1 MQEFSDTFSKNFSAV
16 FTAFICKSIEIY
28 GCGIYTGFN
37 LFFYLHLSCMFGWEL
52 VRMTLIVGF
61 HWGREERI
69 MGITEIL
76 TALLKIFILMLPGF
90 ILKKRKIITSVQT
103 DGVASIIT
111 KTTYPCLVITAM
123 QMEYSPK
130 VLANCPYIFL
140 VYAGVMLLAFLLA
153 KGVGRL
159 AALPAGRSQL
169 LTFML
174 IFGNTGFIGLPVLN
188 GLFGPEAVFYG
199 AICDATCDVFLFTFG
214 VAILRSAA
222 ASKQAAS
229 PAFRQ
234 AETDSTGSCT
244 ESSVKNRILES
255 LKEIFNPCTI
265 GVIIGLI
272 LYISRIQLP
281 EIVGE
286 PVALLGSA
294 TTPLAMFII
303 GSQLADI
310 EPRSLFGDKHIYLG
324 CFLKLLIMPAAALLL
339 SYLVI
344 GPDSLL
350 STVIIME
357 AAMPA
362 AAVTVIF
369 TQQFRGDVEFAA
381 KGVLMSTLLCIF
393 TIPIVAVILSML

>member
-1 MQEFSDTFSKNFSAV
+1 
-16 FTAFICKSIEIY
+16 
-28 GCGIYTGFN
+28 
-37 LFFYLHLSCMFGWEL
+37 
-52 VRMTLIVGF
+52 
-61 HWGREERI
+61 
-69 MGITEIL
+69 MGIAEIL

-90 ILKKRKIITSVQT
+90 ILKRRKIITNVQT
-103 DGVASIIT
+103 NGIASIIT

-130 VLANCPYIFL
+130 VLANCPYVFI

-153 KGVGRL
+153 KAVGRL
-159 AALPAGRSQL
+159 ASLPTGRSRL

-188 GLFGPEAVFYG
+188 GLFGPKAVFYG
-199 AICDATCDVFLFTFG
+199 AICDATCDIFLFTFG
-214 VAILRSAA
+214 VTILRSAA
-222 ASKQAAS
+222 ASKQVDAADLS
-229 PAFRQ
+229 ASQ
-234 AETDSTGSCT
+234 ETEAGGN
-244 ESSVKNRILES
+244 VKIRIREALR
-255 LKEIFNPCTI
+255 EIFNPCTI
-265 GVIIGLI
+265 GVMIGLI
-272 LYISRIQLP
+272 LYISRIRLP
-281 EIVGE
+281 EVVGE
-286 PVALLGSA
+286 PVALLGSS

-310 EPRSLFGDKHIYLG
+310 NPKSLFGDKHIYLG
-324 CFLKLLIMPAAALLL
+324 CFLKLLIMPAVALAL

-344 GPDSLL
+344 GAGSLL

-357 AAMPA
+357 ASMPA

-393 TIPIVAVILSML
+393 TIPIVAVVLSML